1 MEKIRDPMKV
11 AKNVYKF
18 IMENDR
24 VRVLEAS
31 FKPGDKAIMH
41 DHPDHVVYVL
51 NDGKINLKSS
61 GKTDVLDLKKGQA
74 VFLKAQAHEAEN
86 TGKTDLHLL
95 VVELK
100 KQCASSTSSRCEPPH
115 FSVSGYGS
123 RAQNH

>member
-1 MEKIRDPMKV
+1 MEKSRDPMKV

-31 FKPGDKAIMH
+31 FKPADKAIMH
-41 DHPDHVVYVL
+41 DHPDHLVYVL
-51 NDGKINLKSS
+51 NDGKISLKSS
-61 GKTDVLDLKKGQA
+61 EKTDVLELKKGQA
-74 VFLKAQAHEAEN
+74 VFLKAQSHEAEN

-100 KQCASSTSSRCEPPH
+100 K
-115 FSVSGYGS
+115 
-123 RAQNH
+123 

>member
-1 MEKIRDPMKV
+1 MEKSRDPMKV

-51 NDGKINLKSS
+51 NDGKINIKSS
-61 GKTDVLDLKKGQA
+61 GKTDALDLKKGQA
-74 VFLKAQAHEAEN
+74 MFLKAQSHEAEN

-100 KQCASSTSSRCEPPH
+100 K
-115 FSVSGYGS
+115 
-123 RAQNH
+123 

>member
-1 MEKIRDPMKV
+1 MEKSRDPMKV
-11 AKNVYKF
+11 ARNVYKF

-51 NDGKINLKSS
+51 NDGKINIKSS
-61 GKTDVLDLKKGQA
+61 GKTDLLDLKKGQA
-74 VFLKAQAHEAEN
+74 MFLKAQSHEAEN

-100 KQCASSTSSRCEPPH
+100 K
-115 FSVSGYGS
+115 
-123 RAQNH
+123 

>member
-1 MEKIRDPMKV
+1 MEKSRDPMRV

-31 FKPGDKAIMH
+31 FKPGDKATMH

-51 NDGKINLKSS
+51 NDGKINIKSS

-74 VFLKAQAHEAEN
+74 IFLNAQSHEAEN
-86 TGKTDLHLL
+86 IGKTDLHLL

-100 KQCASSTSSRCEPPH
+100 K
-115 FSVSGYGS
+115 
-123 RAQNH
+123 

>member
-1 MEKIRDPMKV
+1 MEKSRDPMKV

-41 DHPDHVVYVL
+41 DHPDHLVYVL

-74 VFLKAQAHEAEN
+74 VFLKAQSHEAEN

-100 KQCASSTSSRCEPPH
+100 K
-115 FSVSGYGS
+115 
-123 RAQNH
+123 

>member
-1 MEKIRDPMKV
+1 MEKSRDPMKV

-51 NDGKINLKSS
+51 NDGKINIKSS
-61 GKTDVLDLKKGQA
+61 GKTDVLDLKEGQA
-74 VFLKAQAHEAEN
+74 MFLKAQSHEAEN

-100 KQCASSTSSRCEPPH
+100 K
-115 FSVSGYGS
+115 
-123 RAQNH
+123 

>member
-1 MEKIRDPMKV
+1 MEKSRDPMKV

-31 FKPGDKAIMH
+31 FKPGDRAIMH
-41 DHPDHVVYVL
+41 DHPDHLVYVL
-51 NDGKINLKSS
+51 NDGKMDLKSS

-74 VFLKAQAHEAEN
+74 IFIKAQSHEAEN

-100 KQCASSTSSRCEPPH
+100 K
-115 FSVSGYGS
+115 
-123 RAQNH
+123 

>member
-1 MEKIRDPMKV
+1 MEKSRDPMKV

-31 FKPGDKAIMH
+31 FRPGDKAIMH

-51 NDGKINLKSS
+51 NDGKINLRSS
-61 GKTDVLDLKKGQA
+61 GKTDVLDLKRGQA
-74 VFLKAQAHEAEN
+74 IFIKAQSHEAEN

-100 KQCASSTSSRCEPPH
+100 K
-115 FSVSGYGS
+115 
-123 RAQNH
+123 

>member
-1 MEKIRDPMKV
+1 MEKSRDPMKV

-41 DHPDHVVYVL
+41 DHPDHLVYVL
-51 NDGKINLKSS
+51 SDGKMNLKSS
-61 GKTDVLDLKKGQA
+61 GKTDVLDLKKGQV
-74 VFLKAQAHEAEN
+74 VFLKAQSHEAEN

-100 KQCASSTSSRCEPPH
+100 K
-115 FSVSGYGS
+115 
-123 RAQNH
+123 

>member
-1 MEKIRDPMKV
+1 MEKSRDPMKV

-41 DHPDHVVYVL
+41 DHPDHLVYVL
-51 NDGKINLKSS
+51 SDGKMNLKSS

-74 VFLKAQAHEAEN
+74 IFIKAQSHEAEN

-100 KQCASSTSSRCEPPH
+100 K
-115 FSVSGYGS
+115 
-123 RAQNH
+123 

>member
-51 NDGKINLKSS
+51 SDGKINLKSS

-74 VFLKAQAHEAEN
+74 IFIKAQSHEAEN

-100 KQCASSTSSRCEPPH
+100 K
-115 FSVSGYGS
+115 
-123 RAQNH
+123 

>member
-1 MEKIRDPMKV
+1 MEKSRDPMKV

-61 GKTDVLDLKKGQA
+61 GKTDVLDLKRGQA
-74 VFLKAQAHEAEN
+74 IFIKAQSHEAEN

-100 KQCASSTSSRCEPPH
+100 K
-115 FSVSGYGS
+115 
-123 RAQNH
+123 